1 MTTFVTLCET
11 YMGIEL
17 DFNLRNNFFNSWL
30 QQGSSMETMALG
42 NVEGVVGCER
52 VRPSRAHVV
61 APVESQMLVEP
72 TSEAQEE
79 QAPVMPGADGALQ
92 GVASVEVDGAST

>member
-1 MTTFVTLCET
+1 
-11 YMGIEL
+11 
-17 DFNLRNNFFNSWL
+17 
-30 QQGSSMETMALG
+30 METMALG